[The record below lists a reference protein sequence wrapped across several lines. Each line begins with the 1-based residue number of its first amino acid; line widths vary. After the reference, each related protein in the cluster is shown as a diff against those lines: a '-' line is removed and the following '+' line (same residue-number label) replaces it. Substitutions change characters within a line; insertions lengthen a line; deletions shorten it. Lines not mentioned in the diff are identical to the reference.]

1 MDRRSFFGVLA
12 GLAVWP
18 KAATEAAVK
27 PVESVDLLAA
37 AFNKHYAPEVYEMSF
52 TVSRDALLSAE
63 EEMIRQAS
71 ERLTA
76 MCDHALR
83 TNLWEE
89 K

>member
-12 GLAVWP
+12 GLAVWRP
-18 KAATEAAVK
+18 EAASPDVGIQ
-27 PVESVDLLAA
+27 S
-37 AFNKHYAPEVYEMSF
+37 FNRTYTPEPYTMSF

-76 MCDHALR
+76 MCDHVLR
-83 TNLWEE
+83 TNLWEQQ
-89 K
+89 